1 MLQVLAENDIQC
13 QTCMKRDV
21 CKYQEEYRQTYLN
34 IRDDFHNLQENVFEI
49 KLNCKK
55 YVGTVITTAETYPW
69 GVRGVTGDP
78 EIMLLNDAVKT
89 VSKEY

>member
-1 MLQVLAENDIQC
+1 M
-13 QTCMKRDV
+13 
-21 CKYQEEYRQTYLN
+21 
-34 IRDDFHNLQENVFEI
+34 QENVFEI

-69 GVRGVTGDP
+69 GVRSVTGDP